1 MDFESEVKTKYPYL
15 SMEQCVALVRRAKGL
30 YYMLR
35 YPNEPYVTEEDRPLN
50 TIYAQTAV
58 LLICDEI
65 AERNGFNSALGF
77 RENGY
82 SLTYDSAWLSKS
94 IKDLIT
100 PVAWVL

>member
-1 MDFESEVKTKYPYL
+1 MDFESEVKKKYSYL

-35 YPNEPYVTEEDRPLN
+35 YPNEPFVNETIRPLN
-50 TIYAQTAV
+50 TIQAQTAV

-65 AERNGFNSALGF
+65 AERNGFNSAIGF

-82 SLTYDSAWLSKS
+82 NLTYETSWISKTVMN
-94 IKDLIT
+94 LIP
-100 PVAWVL
+100 PVAMVF

>member
-1 MDFESEVKTKYPYL
+1 MDFESEVKKKYSYL

-35 YPNEPYVTEEDRPLN
+35 YPNEPFVDEKMRPF
-50 TIYAQTAV
+50 TSFQSQTAV

-65 AERNGFNSALGF
+65 AERNGFNSAIGF

-82 SLTYDSAWLSKS
+82 NLTYETAWISKTIMS
-94 IKDLIT
+94 LVT
-100 PVAWVL
+100 PVAIVF